1 MIPSTYETTI
11 VDYPQSFHNDTVSP
25 NPTFLFV
32 FSHSWK
38 FQQHHQPLQ
47 DNTLRPQVV
56 PDGISPVGYQ
66 NGHEQI
72 YKGSNAILTEQS
84 IIDVNFRQQ
93 KF

>member
-11 VDYPQSFHNDTVSP
+11 VDYPQSFHNDTVSL

-32 FSHSWK
+32 LSHSYK

-47 DNTLRPQVV
+47 DNTLTPQVV
-56 PDGISPVGYQ
+56 PDGISAVGHQ

-72 YKGSNAILTEQS
+72 YRGPNAILTEQGV
-84 IIDVNFRQQ
+84 IDVSFRQQ
-93 KF
+93 EF